1 MHIVFACGGAPGQ
14 LFGGL
19 AVAHQLRAAQPRARL
34 SFVGGGRDFE
44 SRNATLAGF
53 QYVTLPGRCPES
65 TLGAAWRQ
73 LTGSSTQRAS
83 RRLLH
88 RWQPDVVVGLGGCS
102 AAPVIRAALAMGTPV
117 LLLEYNATPSRLT
130 EKYGDQASIV
140 CAGFD
145 ILRQHFSED
154 SSVRT
159 VGNPIRAA
167 FGRVFRRRLEKL
179 ARPYRSR
186 SNAQGPS
193 RTLVIL
199 AGTSGSRA
207 MNEQV
212 PKALYRVRSEL
223 SDWRIIHQA
232 GSRERKK
239 TQSLYQ
245 KLGIS
250 AEVTSYI
257 SDMPRVLLS
266 ADVAISRG
274 GGVTLSELAS
284 AGVPAV
290 VLPSANPEHD
300 HESANAAIFAGA
312 RASRTV
318 QESDPDIR
326 LDYRL
331 GSVLGDILTNSAVR
345 WQMSAAMLALAKP
358 KAAGQVA
365 SLVVDLA
372 RTAALQGVA

>member
-1 MHIVFACGGAPGQ
+1 MHIVFACGGSPGQ

-19 AVAHQLRAAQPRARL
+19 SVAHQIRATQPRARIA
-34 SFVGGGRDFE
+34 FVGGGKDFE

-53 QYVTLPGRCPES
+53 QYVTLPGRCAES

-73 LTGSSTQRAS
+73 LTGSSNQRAA

-88 RWQPDVVVGLGGCS
+88 RWQPDVVVGLGDCS
-102 AAPVIRAALAMGTPV
+102 AAPMVRAALAMGTPV
-117 LLLEYNATPSRLT
+117 VLIEYNAIPSRLT
-130 EKYGDQASIV
+130 EKFGGQASVV
-140 CAGFD
+140 CTGFD
-145 ILRQHFSED
+145 ALREHLSAAGAVQ
-154 SSVRT
+154 T

-167 FGRVFRRRLEKL
+167 FGRVFRRRLERL
-179 ARPYRSR
+179 ARPYRTR
-186 SNAQGPS
+186 SKAPGPS
-193 RTLVIL
+193 RTLVVL
-199 AGTSGSRA
+199 AGTAGSRA
-207 MNEQV
+207 MNEHV
-212 PKALYRVRSEL
+212 PKALYRVRNEL
-223 SDWRIIHQA
+223 SDWRVIHQA

-257 SDMPRVLLS
+257 SDMPRVLLT
-266 ADVAISRG
+266 ADVAVSRG
-274 GGVTLSELAS
+274 GGVTLSELSA
-284 AGVPAV
+284 AGVPTV
-290 VLPSANPEHD
+290 VLPSAKPGND

-318 QESDPDIR
+318 IETEGDIR

-331 GSVLGDILTNSAVR
+331 GDVLGDLLASSSVR
-345 WQMSAAMLALAKP
+345 WQMSAAMLAIAKP

-365 SLVVDLA
+365 SLVSELA
-372 RTAALQGVA
+372 HDAALQGVA

>member
-1 MHIVFACGGAPGQ
+1 
-14 LFGGL
+14 
-19 AVAHQLRAAQPRARL
+19 
-34 SFVGGGRDFE
+34 
-44 SRNATLAGF
+44 
-53 QYVTLPGRCPES
+53 
-65 TLGAAWRQ
+65 
-73 LTGSSTQRAS
+73 
-83 RRLLH
+83 LLH